1 MENRAMT
8 SCLKDKTIQTLRG
21 CRLLAVVLIIFTGMS
36 VGNSFA
42 EKTSPDQGQ
51 GFNSPQEAI
60 TAIISATRKL
70 DTEKA
75 LAILGPDAEEL
86 IFSGDKVQS
95 QEGADDFLQKYDE
108 KHHLEMTNPTS
119 ATLIIGK
126 GEWPFPIP
134 IVKVGENWFF
144 DVAAGKDEILNRRIG
159 ENELNVIQVMLAYVE
174 AQLEYAGKDRDGDG
188 VREFAQKVTS
198 DAGKKN
204 GLYWLV
210 KDGEELSPLG
220 LFIAEATSEGYDLK
234 SGEPQPYHGYY
245 YKIMTRQGKK
255 APGGAYDYIVNGN
268 MILGFGLV
276 AYPAKYGISGIM
288 TFAVNQEGVVYEVDL
303 GEKTAKLV
311 NKRRKYNI
319 RKNWQKVSDQDLGNN

>member
-8 SCLKDKTIQTLRG
+8 SCLKDKTIQTLRD
-21 CRLLAVVLIIFTGMS
+21 CWRLAVMLIIFMGMS
-36 VGNSFA
+36 AGNSFA
-42 EKTSPDQGQ
+42 ENTSSDQGQ

-60 TAIISATRKL
+60 SAIISATRKL

-95 QEGADDFLQKYDE
+95 QEGAADFLQKYDE
-108 KHHLEMTNPTS
+108 KHHLEMVSPTS

-126 GEWPFPIP
+126 EEWPFPIP
-134 IVKVGENWFF
+134 VVKIGENWFF

-159 ENELNVIQVMLAYVE
+159 ENELDVIQVMLAYVE
-174 AQLEYAGKDRDGDG
+174 AQLEYASTDRDGDG
-188 VREFAQKVTS
+188 VLEFAQKFKSV
-198 DAGKKN
+198 AGKRD
-204 GLYWLV
+204 GLYWPV
-210 KDGEELSPLG
+210 KNGEELSPLG
-220 LFIAEATSEGYDLK
+220 LFVAEAATEGYDVK
-234 SGEPQPYHGYY
+234 SGKPQPYNGYY
-245 YKIMTRQGKK
+245 YKIMTRQGAK

-288 TFAVNQEGVVYEVDL
+288 TFAVNQKGVVHEVDL
-303 GEKTAKLV
+303 GENTAEIV
-311 NKRRKYNI
+311 NRKIKYNLD
-319 RKNWQKVSDQDLGNN
+319 KSWQKVSDQDLDS